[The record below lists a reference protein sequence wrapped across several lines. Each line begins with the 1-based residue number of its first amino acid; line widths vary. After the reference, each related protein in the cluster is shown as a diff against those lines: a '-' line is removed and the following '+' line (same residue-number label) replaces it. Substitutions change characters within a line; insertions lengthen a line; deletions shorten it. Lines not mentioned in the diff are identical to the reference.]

1 MGIKEENIL
10 DIQGVSKSFPG
21 VKALNKISFTVKKGE
36 VRALSG
42 ENGAGKSTLIKILTG
57 VYTSDS
63 GQILFEGKPVGFHS
77 TYDSQNAGIR
87 GCISGIKFN
96 SLSVCGGKSGFGRL
110 PHERDCH

>member
-42 ENGAGKSTLIKILTG
+42 
-57 VYTSDS
+57 
-63 GQILFEGKPVGFHS
+63 
-77 TYDSQNAGIR
+77 
-87 GCISGIKFN
+87 
-96 SLSVCGGKSGFGRL
+96 
-110 PHERDCH
+110 

>member
-42 ENGAGKSTLIKILTG
+42 ENGAGKSTLIKILTEYILATAVKFYLKESLLG
-57 VYTSDS
+57 FIAHTIRKMQVS
-63 GQILFEGKPVGFHS
+63 GLYFR
-77 TYDSQNAGIR
+77 N
-87 GCISGIKFN
+87 
-96 SLSVCGGKSGFGRL
+96 
-110 PHERDCH
+110 

>member
-87 GCISGIKFN
+87 ALYFRN
-96 SLSVCGGKSGFGRL
+96 
-110 PHERDCH
+110 